1 MKMSRK
7 LCTAAGFFGLPLAML
22 LWSCGEP
29 IPEYDDVLTPVNQLF
44 TTVTT
49 TTEATTTTTT
59 VTLSPQWQENAAGNY
74 NGAGGVV
81 IRNVPHYTQF
91 TSYFTACES
100 ISATAVLQYYGVNMT
115 LDRFIDDYLPKA
127 NYPDLGTSG
136 ELEGASPWEYFIGD
150 PRDGGGFGC
159 YNTCIAS
166 AINKIA
172 DGLAIPL
179 DGYSIEDLC
188 TQYIDKGQPVIFWAT
203 IGMQQPY
210 VSEFHWYLPDG
221 KMYYFVNPEHACVL
235 IGYDDNYYY
244 FSDSESYM
252 EVAGYP
258 KWQVQ
263 AAYEGLFK
271 QAVVID
277 PLILETLPAQWRSNS
292 ASGNEAIQ

>member
-1 MKMSRK
+1 MNMRRK
-7 LCTAAGFFGLPLAML
+7 LCIAAAMLGIPLAAL

-29 IPEYDDVLTPVNQLF
+29 IPECDDILTPVNVLIS
-44 TTVTT
+44 TTTTT
-49 TTEATTTTTT
+49 TTETTTTTT
-59 VTLSPQWQENAAGNY
+59 VTLSPLWQENAVGNY

-91 TSYFTACES
+91 TSYYTACES
-100 ISATAVLQYYGVNMT
+100 ISATAVLQYYGVNVT
-115 LDRFIDDYLPKA
+115 LDQFIDNLLPKA
-127 NYPDLGTSG
+127 NYPELGTSG

-159 YNTCIAS
+159 YNTCIAA

-172 DGLAIPL
+172 DGLATPL
-179 DGYSIEDLC
+179 DGLSIEELC

-210 VSEFHWYLPDG
+210 VSEFHWYLPNGD
-221 KMYYFVNPEHACVL
+221 MYHFVNPEHACVL

-244 FSDSESYM
+244 FSDSESYL
-252 EVAGYP
+252 EVSAYQ

-263 AAYEGLFK
+263 AAYDGLFQ

-277 PLILETLPAQWRSNS
+277 PLVLETLPEQWRTNTTTV
-292 ASGNEAIQ
+292 NEAIQ